1 MHGTGGV
8 GSCDRAKQPD
18 YGETTQQQEATSTLR
33 KDSPQATSG
42 RWNTSAH
49 PERAGV
55 TEEQVT
61 ARNATAA
68 WGPPRLHQD
77 DQGKGQEWIW
87 VQRRLRLT

>member
-68 WGPPRLHQD
+68 WGPPPLPGSTKMTR
-77 DQGKGQEWIW
+77 GRVRSGSGC
-87 VQRRLRLT
+87 RGA